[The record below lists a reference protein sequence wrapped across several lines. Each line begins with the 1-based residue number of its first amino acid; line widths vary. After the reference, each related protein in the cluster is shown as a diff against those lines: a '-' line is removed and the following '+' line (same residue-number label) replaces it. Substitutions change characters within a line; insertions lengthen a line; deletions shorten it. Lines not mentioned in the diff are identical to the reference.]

1 MYNWKKYEIINY
13 RFSESVIN
21 VRLSPVKTLMD
32 WMVVAIFRP
41 PYKSPEQEAFCIKVQ
56 ENIQISK
63 LKFIFKE
70 IKVDFM
76 VSLSSVGHT
85 ASF

>member
-1 MYNWKKYEIINY
+1 
-13 RFSESVIN
+13 
-21 VRLSPVKTLMD
+21 
-32 WMVVAIFRP
+32 MVVAIFRP
-41 PYKSPEQEAFCIKVQ
+41 YESPEQEEFCIKVQ

-70 IKVDFM
+70 IKIDFM

>member
-1 MYNWKKYEIINY
+1 MNQK
-13 RFSESVIN
+13 IN
-21 VRLSPVKTLMD
+21 VKLSPVKTLMD

-41 PYKSPEQEAFCIKVQ
+41 YKSPEEEEFCIKVQ

-70 IKVDFM
+70 IKVDFI